1 MIGQNKLKI
10 LIIENEIYLAQSI
23 ATKLGELGHVCEMCT
38 STRDAIKSNN
48 YDVVLLSTNIN
59 GQDFNPVID
68 TFKKS
73 IIILMVSYISNDTV
87 SKPLSAG
94 AKDYILKPFMIEEL
108 VRKIDHYQDYDKLK
122 KKSEAYDKY
131 LSHTFKA
138 IGSEHNF
145 DNLELPV
152 FISCNFQKHADSFA
166 FTYAN
171 EKNLP
176 LHFITLSDAKAMDE
190 IESVSSNA
198 LIYIIDFHTL
208 KKADRKPF
216 LTLLE
221 GKKVIISS
229 NDKIEDEEYNVIE
242 IKSENNVFDQGE
254 ILPIE
259 DYVKFIVLNYQHKF
273 PDTELSKKLGI
284 SRKSLWEKR
293 KKYDIIK
300 KK

>member
-1 MIGQNKLKI
+1 MKI

-38 STRDAIKSNN
+38 STKDAIQSNN

-73 IIILMVSYISNDTV
+73 IVILMVSYISNDTV

-108 VRKIDHYQDYDKLK
+108 IRKINHYQDYEKLK
-122 KKSEAYDKY
+122 KRNAAYEKY
-131 LSHTFKA
+131 LTHTFSSLTKDHDYN
-138 IGSEHNF
+138 SV
-145 DNLELPV
+145 ELPLFV
-152 FISCNFQKHADSFA
+152 SSSFQKNVDAFA
-166 FTYAN
+166 FEYASH
-171 EKNLP
+171 KNLP
-176 LHFITLSDAKAMDE
+176 IHFLTLSDPKAMNE
-190 IESVSSNA
+190 IASIPQNCI
-198 LIYIIDFHTL
+198 IYVIDYQVL
-208 KKADRKPF
+208 KKGD
-216 LTLLE
+216 
-221 GKKVIISS
+221 KKAFCELISDKKAIIASS
-229 NDKIEDEEYNVIE
+229 DKIEDVEYPVLE
-242 IKSENNVFDQGE
+242 IKSENNVFDRGE

-259 DYVKFIVLNYQHKF
+259 DYVKFIVLNYQSKY

>member
-1 MIGQNKLKI
+1 MRI
-10 LIIENEIYLAQSI
+10 LIIENEVYLAQSI
-23 ATKLGELGHVCEMCT
+23 ATKLSELGHICEMCT

-59 GQDFNPVID
+59 GQDFNPVIE

-87 SKPLSAG
+87 SKPLTAG

-108 VRKIDHYQDYDKLK
+108 IRKINHYQDYEKLK
-122 KKSEAYDKY
+122 KRNEAYDKY
-131 LSHTFKA
+131 LAHNFSTVIK
-138 IGSEHNF
+138 EHNY
-145 DNLELPV
+145 DNIELPLI
-152 FISCNFQKHADSFA
+152 ISSSYQKNADCFA
-166 FTYAN
+166 FDFA
-171 EKNLP
+171 KKKDLP
-176 LHFITLSDAKAMDE
+176 IHFVTLSNTTALDE
-190 IESVSSNA
+190 IESISGNS
-198 LIYIIDFHTL
+198 LIYIIDYQTL
-208 KKADRKPF
+208 KKSDKKALHKAI
-216 LTLLE
+216 E

-229 NDKIEDEEYNVIE
+229 TDKIDEEDDSYKVLE
-242 IKSENNVFDQGE
+242 IKSENNIFDQGE

-259 DYVKFIVLNYQHKF
+259 DYVKFIVLNNQHKY

-293 KKYDIIK
+293 KKYDIVK

>member
-1 MIGQNKLKI
+1 MKI
-10 LIIENEIYLAQSI
+10 LIIENEVYLAQSI
-23 ATKLGELGHVCEMCT
+23 ATKLSELGHICEMCT

-59 GQDFNPVID
+59 GQDFNPVIE

-108 VRKIDHYQDYDKLK
+108 IRKINHYQDYEKLK
-122 KKSEAYDKY
+122 KRNEAYDKY
-131 LSHTFKA
+131 LTHTFSSMA
-138 IGSEHNF
+138 NEHNF
-145 DNLELPV
+145 DNIELPV
-152 FISCNFQKHADSFA
+152 FISSSYQKYADSFA
-166 FTYAN
+166 FEYAKK
-171 EKNLP
+171 KNLP
-176 LHFITLSDAKAMDE
+176 LHFITLSDPKSMSE
-190 IESVSSNA
+190 IEAINGNA
-198 LIYIIDFHTL
+198 LIYIIDLQTL
-208 KKADRKPF
+208 KKSDRKA
-216 LTLLE
+216 LYSLLE
-221 GKKVIISS
+221 NKNAIISS
-229 NDKIEDEEYNVIE
+229 TDKIEDYEYEVIE
-242 IKSENNVFDQGE
+242 IKSENKIFDQGE

-293 KKYDIIK
+293 KKYDIVK

>member
-1 MIGQNKLKI
+1 MKI
-10 LIIENEIYLAQSI
+10 LIIENEVYLAQSI
-23 ATKLGELGHVCEMCT
+23 ATKLSELGHVCEMCT

-59 GQDFNPVID
+59 GQDFNPVIE
-68 TFKKS
+68 TFKNS

-108 VRKIDHYQDYDKLK
+108 IRKINHYQDYEKLK
-122 KKSEAYDKY
+122 KENKSYEKY
-131 LSHTFKA
+131 LAHSFLTLTEEY
-138 IGSEHNF
+138 SF
-145 DNLELPV
+145 DNLDLPL
-152 FISCNFQKHADSFA
+152 FISSSYQKIADSFA
-166 FTYAN
+166 FKYA
-171 EKNLP
+171 KYQNLP
-176 LHFITLSDAKAMDE
+176 IHFITLTDIKAMDE
-190 IESVSSNA
+190 IESITENSLIYTIDFQTIKKSDRKAFYKLIKGKKIIVSS
-198 LIYIIDFHTL
+198 T
-208 KKADRKPF
+208 DR
-216 LTLLE
+216 
-221 GKKVIISS
+221 
-229 NDKIEDEEYNVIE
+229 IEDEDLKVLD
-242 IKSENNVFDQGE
+242 IKSENNIFDQGE

-259 DYVKFIVLNYQHKF
+259 EYVKFIVLNNQHKF